1 MMYLIKKNDKYLVM
15 ASDVETIRKYCGI
28 DAKIVFS
35 WKEEDQ
41 KTALNSFFSRMRIDA
56 DLIDL
61 CAVSGI
67 TKDDINKYIDG
78 YYEQDEKILESLTDI
93 DVITSEEKDELSEI
107 SVESKKKQLD
117 LVSESYFK
125 NPSSKAIRGR

>member
-1 MMYLIKKNDKYLVM
+1 
-15 ASDVETIRKYCGI
+15 
-28 DAKIVFS
+28 
-35 WKEEDQ
+35 
-41 KTALNSFFSRMRIDA
+41 MRIDA

-67 TKDDINKYIDG
+67 TKNEINKYIDG

-93 DVITSEEKDELSEI
+93 DVITTEEKDELSEI

-117 LVSESYFK
+117 LISESYFK
-125 NPSSKAIRGR
+125 NPSSKAIRGRWYYEWKI